1 MKSILSQSCCWGS
14 ALSVAGALAL
24 LTMGPA
30 QAQMPRSLS
39 LATHGVGSLYNALGS
54 GIATVNTRNTS
65 AVVRVQPFA
74 GPPAWVPAMNQ
85 GQTHLGILTGADAV
99 TSYKG
104 IKHYKQPFKNT
115 RLIVVGGTLQLSY
128 FTGKDSPM
136 ETVADLKGKRIPTG
150 FAATPIVGLSSQAAL
165 ATAVLD
171 LDDVVQVPVSNLQA
185 GNQAFIEGR
194 VDAGWHSL
202 GSPAV
207 QEADA
212 RKGGAKFLSI
222 IGTPEAAKRME
233 EVYPGSYPAVVKA
246 GSRTG
251 IIKDTTVLS
260 NDIYLVGAADLS
272 EEAAYRVSKALW
284 EHNNELKAAHP
295 ELAAWTKDRM
305 VSTQAY
311 IPYHPGAVKF
321 FKEQGVWNDKME
333 ALQKKLL
340 AE

>member
-1 MKSILSQSCCWGS
+1 MKSISGQARRSGAVI
-14 ALSVAGALAL
+14 ALIGAMGL
-24 LTMGPA
+24 LTVGAA

-54 GIATVNTRNTS
+54 GIATVITKHTS

-74 GPPAWVPAMNQ
+74 GPPAWLPAMNQ

-104 IKHYKQPFKNT
+104 IKHYKQAFKNT
-115 RLIVVGGTLQLSY
+115 RLIAVGGSLQLSY
-128 FTGKDSPM
+128 FTDKDSPM

-165 ATAVLD
+165 ATAGLD
-171 LDDVVQVPVSNLQA
+171 LNDVIQVPVSNLQA
-185 GNQAFIEGR
+185 GSQAFIEGR
-194 VDAGWHSL
+194 VDAGWHSI

-212 RKGGAKFLSI
+212 RRGGAKFLSI
-222 IGTPEAAKRME
+222 IATPEAVKRME
-233 EVYPGSYPAVVKA
+233 DVYPGSYPAVLKA

-251 IIKDTTVLS
+251 VIKDTTVLS
-260 NDIYLVGAADLS
+260 NDIYLVGAANLS
-272 EEAAYRVSKALW
+272 EEAAYRITKALW
-284 EHNNELKAAHP
+284 EHNDELKAAHP

-305 VSTQAY
+305 VSSQAY
-311 IPYHPGAVKF
+311 IPYHPGAVTF
-321 FKEQGVWNDKME
+321 FKEQGVWNDQME
-333 ALQKKLL
+333 TLQKKLL

>member
-1 MKSILSQSCCWGS
+1 MKRKLVAHHKIA
-14 ALSVAGALAL
+14 ALVLTGAVAL
-24 LTMGPA
+24 LTFGAA

-54 GIATVNTRNTS
+54 GIATVITKNTG

-74 GPPAWVPAMNQ
+74 GPPAWLPAMNQ

-104 IKHYKQPFKNT
+104 IKHYKRPFKNT
-115 RLIVVGGTLQLSY
+115 RLIAVGGTLQLS
-128 FTGKDSPM
+128 FFVAKDSPM
-136 ETVADLKGKRIPTG
+136 ETVADLKGKKVPTG

-165 ATAVLD
+165 ATAGLS

-194 VDAGWHSL
+194 VDAGWHSI

-212 RKGGAKFLSI
+212 RKGGAKFLSV
-222 IGTPEAAKRME
+222 IGTPDAAKRME
-233 EVYPGSYPAVVKA
+233 DVYPGSYPAVVKA

-251 IIKDTTVLS
+251 VVKDTTVLS
-260 NDIYLVGAADLS
+260 NDIYLVAAADLN
-272 EEAAYRVSKALW
+272 EEAAYRIAKTLW
-284 EHNNELKAAHP
+284 EHNDELKAAHP

-340 AE
+340 SE